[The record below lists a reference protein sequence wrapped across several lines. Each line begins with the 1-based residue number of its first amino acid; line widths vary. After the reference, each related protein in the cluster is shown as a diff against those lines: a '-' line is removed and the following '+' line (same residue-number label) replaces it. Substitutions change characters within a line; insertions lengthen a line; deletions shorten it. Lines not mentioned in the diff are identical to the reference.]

1 MTNHKAI
8 QSIFT
13 GLRPFTVGFDEMF
26 DHFDTMAHHLP
37 HMTANNYPPYN
48 IVKVSE
54 EKYCIELA
62 IAGFSKAD
70 IEIESKDNILTVST
84 LDKKDENELETE
96 YLHKGISARSF
107 KKAFNLAEY
116 VIVQGAS
123 FKDGILSIEL
133 ERIVP
138 EAMKPKTIKIK

>member
-1 MTNHKAI
+1 MVSMQHADPFDRVKTY
-8 QSIFT
+8 SI
-13 GLRPFTVGFDEMF
+13 GFDRMF
-26 DHFDTMAHHLP
+26 NSLLDAPSSTG
-37 HMTANNYPPYN
+37 YPPYN
-48 IVKVSE
+48 IVKDSE

-62 IAGFSKAD
+62 VAGFSKSD
-70 IEIESKDNILTVST
+70 IVIESKDNILTIEST
-84 LDKKDENELETE
+84 SRPEGDDDKEF
-96 YLHKGISARSF
+96 LHKGISNRSF
-107 KKAFNLAEY
+107 NKRFNLAEY

>member
-1 MTNHKAI
+1 MQHADPFDRVKTY
-8 QSIFT
+8 SI
-13 GLRPFTVGFDEMF
+13 GFDRMF
-26 DHFDTMAHHLP
+26 
-37 HMTANNYPPYN
+37 NNLLDAPSSTGYLPYN

-62 IAGFSKAD
+62 IAGFSKSD
-70 IEIESKDNILTVST
+70 IEIESKDNVLTIST

-123 FKDGILSIEL
+123 FKDGILSIDL

>member
-1 MTNHKAI
+1 MVSNIHIDPFDRVKTY
-8 QSIFT
+8 SI
-13 GLRPFTVGFDEMF
+13 GFDRMF
-26 DHFDTMAHHLP
+26 
-37 HMTANNYPPYN
+37 NNLLDAPSSTGYPPYN

-62 IAGFSKAD
+62 IAGFSKSD
-70 IEIESKDNILTVST
+70 IEIESKDNILTIST

-107 KKAFNLAEY
+107 KKAFTLAEY
-116 VIVQGAS
+116 VTVQSAS
-123 FKDGILSIEL
+123 FKDGILSIDL
-133 ERIVP
+133 ERLVP

>member
-1 MTNHKAI
+1 MFNTLLDAPA
-8 QSIFT
+8 ST
-13 GLRPFTVGFDEMF
+13 G
-26 DHFDTMAHHLP
+26 
-37 HMTANNYPPYN
+37 YPPYN

-62 IAGFSKAD
+62 IAGFSKSD
-70 IEIESKDNILTVST
+70 IEIESKDNILTIST

-123 FKDGILSIEL
+123 FKDGILSIDL

>member
-1 MTNHKAI
+1 MVSNQYIDPFDRVKTY
-8 QSIFT
+8 SI
-13 GLRPFTVGFDEMF
+13 GFDRMF
-26 DHFDTMAHHLP
+26 NSLLDAPASTG
-37 HMTANNYPPYN
+37 YPPYN
-48 IVKVSE
+48 IVKDSE

-62 IAGFSKAD
+62 IAGFSKSD
-70 IEIESKDNILTVST
+70 IIIESKDNILSIST

-96 YLHKGISARSF
+96 YLHRGISARSF

-116 VIVQGAS
+116 VVVQGAS